1 MKLFFCDICNESI
14 PLQDIKD
21 NRATTIKGK
30 IFCRACNP
38 LNELAT
44 TDAPMSPTAA
54 TAGRAEGAGGGSIAV
69 LFVGLVASLG
79 ASGYLLYERAFSGA
93 AQGERMSARVDRL
106 DGDLQDAKTNMKM
119 IAGNVE
125 GLSGLRVLPARIDK
139 IDEDL
144 ARARGE
150 LTTVVTAVAAAEKNL
165 NTVGSLRE
173 RLDQLALRQDE
184 LTKSIGRVE
193 GLLSAIQ
200 TELREVADRPP
211 VIVTSN
217 GSGVDPGASDPSA
230 ADPAIGDS
238 PKLLEL
244 IEKLGS
250 TDAMVRWEAVDQI
263 RVGKEKALVPHVVKL
278 LADRDTF
285 VKAQAIYTL
294 GELKATTAVPDLI
307 KLLRDDEQMI
317 REEALTALVEITG
330 QTIKF
335 DLSSKTEREKGI
347 KRWEEWLAK
356 NKDSLGK

>member
-38 LNELAT
+38 LNELVT
-44 TDAPMSPTAA
+44 SDGPIAPSTSPA
-54 TAGRAEGAGGGSIAV
+54 RVESSSGGSIA
-69 LFVGLVASLG
+69 LLYVGLVASLG

-93 AQGERMSARVDRL
+93 EQGQRMAARVDHL
-106 DGDLQDAKTNMKM
+106 EEEIAESKQNMKM

-125 GLSGLRVLPARIDK
+125 GMSNLRVLPARLDK
-139 IDEDL
+139 LDEDV

-150 LTTVVTAVAAAEKNL
+150 LTTVGAAIVAAEKNL

-173 RLDQLALRQDE
+173 RLDQLAVRQDE
-184 LTKSIGRVE
+184 ITKSIGRLE
-193 GLLSAIQ
+193 GIVGTIQ
-200 TELREVADRPP
+200 SELREVADRPP
-211 VIVTSN
+211 VIVATE
-217 GSGVDPGASDPSA
+217 
-230 ADPAIGDS
+230 PAIGGGGENGVAPASGDDAIS
-238 PKLLEL
+238 GNPKLLEL
-244 IEKLGS
+244 VEKLGS
-250 TDAMVRWEAVDQI
+250 SDAMVRWEAVDQVRI
-263 RVGKEKALVPHVVKL
+263 SKEKALIPHVVKL

-285 VKAQAIYTL
+285 VRAQAIYTL
-294 GELKATTAVPDLI
+294 GELKATKAVPDLI

-335 DLSSKTEREKGI
+335 DLSNKTEREKGI

-356 NKDSLGK
+356 NRDSL

>member
-38 LNELAT
+38 LNELVT
-44 TDAPMSPTAA
+44 SDGPTAQPVLPA
-54 TAGRAEGAGGGSIAV
+54 RAESSFGGSIA
-69 LFVGLVASLG
+69 LLYVGLVASLG

-93 AQGERMSARVDRL
+93 EQGQRIASRVDRVEE
-106 DGDLQDAKTNMKM
+106 DVAESKQNMKM
-119 IAGNVE
+119 IAGNLE
-125 GLSGLRVLPARIDK
+125 GLSGLRALPARLDR
-139 IDEDL
+139 IDEEV

-150 LTTVVTAVAAAEKNL
+150 LTTVGTAVAAAEKNL

-184 LTKSIGRVE
+184 ITKSIGRLE
-193 GLLSAIQ
+193 GIVGTIQ
-200 TELREVADRPP
+200 SELREVADRPP
-211 VIVTSN
+211 VIVTN
-217 GSGVDPGASDPSA
+217 DSGDAEGTGT
-230 ADPAIGDS
+230 DPAAGTGEAVVGVN
-238 PKLLEL
+238 PKLAEL
-244 IEKLGS
+244 VEKLGS
-250 TDAMVRWEAVDQI
+250 SDAMVRWEAVDQV
-263 RVGKEKALVPHVVKL
+263 RVAKEKALIPHVVKL

-285 VKAQAIYTL
+285 VRAQAIYTL
-294 GELKATTAVPDLI
+294 GELKATKAVPDLI

-335 DLSSKTEREKGI
+335 DLSNKTEREKGI

-356 NKDSLGK
+356 NKDTL